1 MYILNTVFAYS
12 QVIIG
17 GVKFQLD
24 CMFGSGRVSDS
35 FQVQDTKSYTSDY
48 FATNPHQFILTHWPT
63 NPVDQLLESSLTFQE
78 IQDILP
84 VPLTTLKQGIIPITW
99 CETINVPIESQNPTV
114 SIDVGASN
122 DHVMS
127 ANLVAG
133 SGIELLPEECFDQN
147 IHLQRIDNYWKVNV
161 AVPSKGQYKLNI
173 VYKPCGSGNDSDHGL
188 KPCGSGDDSDH
199 GLCLSYTINCE
210 ADLEFK
216 IGYPKVHNTAITE
229 YDLNLIHWNNPA
241 QSYMCQNLSGLLN
254 LIFEAKSNIHFDHY
268 ILPGKIENPTSFAA
282 TNVSRYN
289 TLLFSNKGVKK
300 STYQLQAV
308 FPTSGWWTVALTGAL
323 PTDQSWKYTPLV
335 TYHIYITVGLPRNL
349 YPHVLS
355 SDITFNCIRP
365 ITSTGEEVLQIQF
378 ASIKQL
384 DFRHYLTLD
393 QPTNEPQEGFS
404 KIEFEGK
411 VRGSDCYVYGLKVIF
426 SCPGNWFIH
435 VFGQGKE
442 RKGKETAYRSLFKL
456 NMDVRGAKKNTSF
469 INYKS
474 TVGESFGIHLL
485 EDGLL
490 TFPDSGA
497 PLHYSFTS
505 LANISFFHALKSAAN
520 EMLTH
525 DYCTYL
531 SSEVAAITGDRN
543 SKHGCLSCTIH
554 AVFPENGKWLVQL
567 FGAKE
572 GSTNYSLV
580 FTLKVNVSNSSPQL
594 CYPKINPA
602 FYKNNMSIDTNHAL
616 ISRTCEGG
624 EFELHFKA
632 PRSVHFTWSM
642 ESAGQKCSNAFI
654 HNASKES
661 LDRSFHVLFPKP
673 GEWLI
678 RLFSKETAGKSGN
691 YRSVLELRL
700 NSLSFTTGFSFPQV
714 FEAFYFTFGLYFDRM
729 HLPLISHIKQLPAKV
744 IIPLYSHES
753 DLLFM
758 HDVDVKDIDDSIESY
773 NLEDQC
779 KLISDPSTGQH
790 KLIIEVNTRGKWTVS
805 LYAKQSVAVEQP
817 WIAVLKFVLTTA

>member
-1 MYILNTVFAYS
+1 MCMCLFNTFFANF
-12 QVIIG
+12 QVLIG

-24 CMFGSGRVSDS
+24 CMFGGGCVNDS
-35 FQVQDTKSYTSDY
+35 FQDVTKSYTSDY
-48 FATNPHQFILTHWPT
+48 FATSPQQFILTHWPT
-63 NPVDQLLESSLTFQE
+63 YPSDQLLESSLSFPE

-99 CETINVPIESQNPTV
+99 CESITVPIESESPTV
-114 SIDVGASN
+114 SIDINTSIN

-127 ANLVAG
+127 VYLIAG
-133 SGIELLPEECFDQN
+133 PGIELPEESFDQN
-147 IHLQRIDNYWKVNV
+147 VYLQRIENHWKVNI

-173 VYKPCGSGNDSDHGL
+173 VYKPCGSS
-188 KPCGSGDDSDH
+188 DDSH
-199 GLCLSYTINCE
+199 GPCLSYTINCE
-210 ADLEFK
+210 ADSELK
-216 IGYPKVHNTAITE
+216 IGYPKVHNAAVTE

-254 LIFEAKSNIHFDHY
+254 LIFEAKPNIHFDHY
-268 ILPGKIENPTSFAA
+268 ILPGKIENPNTFAA
-282 TNVSRYN
+282 INVSRYN
-289 TLLFSNKGVKK
+289 TILFSNKGVEK

-308 FPTSGWWTVALTGAL
+308 FPSSGWWTVALTGAL

-355 SDITFNCIRP
+355 PDITFNCIRP
-365 ITSTGEEVLQIQF
+365 ITSTEEGLLQVQF
-378 ASIKQL
+378 ASSKQL
-384 DFRHYLTLD
+384 DFRHYLTFD
-393 QPTNEPQEGFS
+393 QPTSEPQEGFS
-404 KIEFEGK
+404 KIEFDGK
-411 VRGSDCYVYGLKVIF
+411 VRASDCYIYSLKVIF
-426 SCPGNWFIH
+426 SHPGNWYIH
-435 VFGQGKE
+435 IFGQEKDN
-442 RKGKETAYRSLFKL
+442 KCQETAYGSLFKL
-456 NMDVRGAKKNTSF
+456 NIDARGARKNTSF
-469 INYKS
+469 INYNS
-474 TVGESFGIHLL
+474 TVGKYFGIHLL

-490 TFPDSGA
+490 TFPDNGD
-497 PLHYSFTS
+497 PLCYSFAA
-505 LANISFFHALKSAAN
+505 LPNISFFHALKSAAD

-525 DYCTYL
+525 DHCTYL
-531 SSEVAAITGDRN
+531 SSKAAAGDATDEDGKPGR
-543 SKHGCLSCTIH
+543 LSYTIH

-572 GSTNYSLV
+572 GCTNYSLV

-602 FYKNNMSIDTNHAL
+602 FYKNNMSIDTSHAL
-616 ISRTCEGG
+616 IKRACEGG

-642 ESAGQKCSNAFI
+642 ELISAGEKCSNAFI
-654 HNASKES
+654 HNACSES
-661 LDRSFHVLFPKP
+661 HDRSFHVLFPKP

-678 RLFSKETAGKSGN
+678 RLFSKETAGN

-744 IIPLYSHES
+744 IIPLYSQEA
-753 DLLFM
+753 DILFM
-758 HDVDVKDIDDSIESY
+758 HDVDVKDVDESIESY

-805 LYAKQSVAVEQP
+805 LYAKKSAAVEQT
-817 WIAVLKFVLTTA
+817 WIAVLKFVLTTL